1 MFGSVVEN
9 LFVIYWVYKDGRR
22 EVNNDIDV
30 MFVDCLIVV
39 LERGQL
45 ERLDILEVM
54 GLERSYDM
62 KEYILQFFKVEVDC
76 SLYEGC

>member
-39 LERGQL
+39 LERSQL
-45 ERLDILEVM
+45 EKLDILGDKE
-54 GLERSYDM
+54 LEREFDVRECIVI
-62 KEYILQFFKVEVDC
+62 KL
-76 SLYEGC
+76 

>member
-39 LERGQL
+39 LERSQL
-45 ERLDILEVM
+45 EKLDILGDKE
-54 GLERSYDM
+54 LEREFDVRERIVI
-62 KEYILQFFKVEVDC
+62 KL
-76 SLYEGC
+76 